1 MGKQFINN
9 INCIYISYIIIIFFI
24 NIYIIHF
31 FFPFEYICI
40 IYKNIIY
47 IYLFISFNSIE
58 YNLAKIVDE
67 KISTPILYYDI
78 KNEISYE
85 KPVAAVYS
93 KLKDGNERLT
103 FFVSSNKS
111 M

>member
-1 MGKQFINN
+1 
-9 INCIYISYIIIIFFI
+9 
-24 NIYIIHF
+24 
-31 FFPFEYICI
+31 
-40 IYKNIIY
+40 
-47 IYLFISFNSIE
+47 
-58 YNLAKIVDE
+58 VDE